1 MRAVAKLRSKRE
13 SNSESTSSLLKRQP
27 KANRHSDPESNPLR
41 HSEALQKPKNPA
53 KLESKTKSNA
63 VFVLFASFVFLDSVI
78 FTESTLFFLLNV
90 FSGFFSRAM
99 HSFRMTKNWILDCHD
114 FLRSLAMTTQNKCK
128 ILP

>member
-63 VFVLFASFVFLDSVI
+63 VFVLFVSFVFLDSVI

-90 FSGFFSRAM
+90 FSGFFSRAI
-99 HSFRMTKNWILDCHD
+99 HSLRHD
-114 FLRSLAMTTQNKCK
+114 K
-128 ILP
+128 